1 MTVITDLME
10 DTKKKPL
17 LSPWLFVGCIVLLFF
32 SILSEI
38 LIAFKSFKDQQNF
51 LLILDLATSVL
62 LVPLIWQ
69 SYRSRRYMAQKNDE
83 LRRLRSKI
91 SHFTK
96 DANFATL
103 QYKVKEK
110 ELILWDDTE
119 GKPRHVF
126 SLEEYWTRI
135 YPDDISIAQKLVQLI
150 NSGESKDFVCEYRYR
165 YTDDPICTWQFNYV
179 FPYEMDSDGRVS
191 SYLCI
196 SRKNNR
202 WHKLYDDLQRFRK
215 RIAFVAD
222 SANIIFNYYDVPTDT
237 FYRLDNRGEEPD
249 YVIALDELLRYVFV
263 DDRDVAREKFNQMRE
278 HKDERIHFDFRY
290 SIQKN
295 DEYSW
300 YNADLIA
307 FDHTKEGEI
316 SSYLC
321 LNVNTDHWHEA
332 MFEVNRLSAKAQLL
346 RMVAEKLSTIGKKFR
361 TPLNAVMGFSDVMT
375 EEESEQQRKEYRKI
389 IDDNSLM
396 LLKMSDDV
404 LALAQL
410 ESDDHPFNLRPFVV
424 APFFNQWSEKFC
436 HTIDRE
442 IHIEYQSDEN
452 IKVRL
457 DPFML
462 ERILTSILNYVVN
475 YTQSGRI
482 IFKVWKKEADFYF
495 SVSDASFSISE
506 EEQNYIFTHFD
517 NYDHSSKYIPGMGLP
532 FCKFVM
538 TKDKGDIVV
547 ASSPENGTTFTCWI
561 PTVIAS

>member
-17 LSPWLFVGCIVLLFF
+17 LSPWLFVGCIILLFF

-62 LVPLIWQ
+62 LLPLIWQ

-110 ELILWDDTE
+110 EFILWDDTE
-119 GKPRHVF
+119 GKPRRVF

-135 YPDDISIAQKLVQLI
+135 YPDDISIAQKLVQVI

-165 YTDDPICTWQFNYV
+165 YTDESIYTWQFNYV

-191 SYLCI
+191 RYLGI

-215 RIAFVAD
+215 RIAFVAN

-249 YVIALDELLRYVFV
+249 HVITQDELLRYVFE
-263 DDRDVAREKFNQMRE
+263 DDRGIAREKFNQMRE
-278 HKDERIHFDFRY
+278 HKEERIHFDFRY

-307 FDHTKEGEI
+307 FDHTKEGDI

-321 LNVNTDHWHEA
+321 LNVNADHWHEA
-332 MFEVNRLSAKAQLL
+332 IFEVNRLSAKAQLL

-375 EEESEQQRKEYRKI
+375 EEESELQRKAYRKI

-410 ESDDHPFNLRPFVV
+410 ESDDHPFNLRPFDV

-436 HTIDRE
+436 RTIDRE

-457 DPFML
+457 DPFMS

-475 YTQSGRI
+475 YTQYCCPIKTNHI
-482 IFKVWKKEADFYF
+482 IFIHLEARINK
-495 SVSDASFSISE
+495 ALEI
-506 EEQNYIFTHFD
+506 
-517 NYDHSSKYIPGMGLP
+517 
-532 FCKFVM
+532 
-538 TKDKGDIVV
+538 
-547 ASSPENGTTFTCWI
+547 
-561 PTVIAS
+561 